1 MLETFPPSIIR
12 VAKRVA
18 GLGRVDIA
26 EEDNGNQLCAGVV
39 TDTRCELDRLPC
51 DPLPPLPH
59 RDGRD
64 RKRGSVELLP
74 PKEYRGPVGLLAV
87 LSTQFFSAFCGFS
100 LRCFFPGRFWYYRV
114 LSAPR
119 PLSG

>member
-1 MLETFPPSIIR
+1 M
-12 VAKRVA
+12 
-18 GLGRVDIA
+18 DIA

-64 RKRGSVELLP
+64 EGRKRGSVELLP
-74 PKEYRGPVGLLAV
+74 PNFLKSIAALW
-87 LSTQFFSAFCGFS
+87 AF
-100 LRCFFPGRFWYYRV
+100 LRC
-114 LSAPR
+114 
-119 PLSG
+119 